1 MDRQRLYLA
10 MGILALLVGA
20 WVAAAPFSRPLPGGA
35 PFSFEATPEVNCQS
49 PLVGSFRG
57 DRPLAEV
64 YVAPR
69 PQVGDRTMEITI
81 DCGGRARFRLSFGV
95 GFALAGLV
103 VLTASRS
110 SFGSLSR

>member
-1 MDRQRLYLA
+1 MDRQRLYRTL
-10 MGILALLVGA
+10 GILALLVGT

-35 PFSFEATPEVNCQS
+35 PFSFEATPEVSCRS
-49 PLVGSFRG
+49 PLVGSFQG
-57 DRPLAEV
+57 DRPVAEV

-81 DCGGRARFRLSFGV
+81 DCGGRARFRLSLGAGLV
-95 GFALAGLV
+95 LAGLV
-103 VLTASRS
+103 VLTASRG

>member
-1 MDRQRLYLA
+1 MDRQRLYRTL
-10 MGILALLVGA
+10 GILALLVGT

-35 PFSFEATPEVNCQS
+35 PFSFEATPEVSCRS
-49 PLVGSFRG
+49 PLVGSFQG
-57 DRPLAEV
+57 DRPVAEV

-95 GFALAGLV
+95 GFALAGRV

>member
-10 MGILALLVGA
+10 LGILALLVGV

-35 PFSFEATPEVNCQS
+35 PFSFEATPEVNCRS

-57 DRPLAEV
+57 DRPVAEV

-69 PQVGDRTMEITI
+69 PQAGDRTMEIAI
-81 DCGGRARFRLSFGV
+81 DCGGRARFRLSFGAGLV
-95 GFALAGLV
+95 LAGLV
-103 VLTASRS
+103 VLVASR
-110 SFGSLSR
+110 GSLSALPR

>member
-10 MGILALLVGA
+10 LGILALLVGV

-35 PFSFEATPEVNCQS
+35 PFSFEATPEVNCRS

-57 DRPLAEV
+57 DRPVAEV

-69 PQVGDRTMEITI
+69 PQVGDRTTEVTI
-81 DCGGRARFRLSFGV
+81 DCGGRARFRLSLGA
-95 GFALAGLV
+95 GLALAGLV
-103 VLTASRS
+103 VLVASR
-110 SFGSLSR
+110 GSHSALPR

>member
-1 MDRQRLYLA
+1 MDRQRLYLTL
-10 MGILALLVGA
+10 GILALLVGA
-20 WVAAAPFSRPLPGGA
+20 WVAAVPFSRPLPGGA
-35 PFSFEATPEVNCQS
+35 PFSFEATPEVNCRS

-57 DRPLAEV
+57 DQPVAEV

-81 DCGGRARFRLSFGV
+81 DCGGRARFRLSFRAGL
-95 GFALAGLV
+95 ALTGLV
-103 VLTASRS
+103 VLAASRG

>member
-35 PFSFEATPEVNCQS
+35 PFSFEATPEVNCRS

-57 DRPLAEV
+57 DRPVAEV
-64 YVAPR
+64 YLAPR
-69 PQVGDRTMEITI
+69 PQVGDRTMAVTI
-81 DCGGRARFRLSFGV
+81 DCGCRARFRLSLGA
-95 GFALAGLV
+95 GLALAGLV
-103 VLTASRS
+103 VLAALRG
-110 SFGSLSR
+110 SFGPLSR

>member
-10 MGILALLVGA
+10 LGILALLVGV

-35 PFSFEATPEVNCQS
+35 PFSFEATPEVNCRS
-49 PLVGSFRG
+49 PFVGSFRE
-57 DRPLAEV
+57 DRPVAEV

-69 PQVGDRTMEITI
+69 PQVGDRTMEVTI
-81 DCGGRARFRLSFGV
+81 DCGGRARFRLSFGAGLV
-95 GFALAGLV
+95 LAGLV

-110 SFGSLSR
+110 SFRSLSR

>member
-10 MGILALLVGA
+10 LGILALLVGV

-35 PFSFEATPEVNCQS
+35 PFSFEATPEVNCRS

-57 DRPLAEV
+57 DRPVAKV

-69 PQVGDRTMEITI
+69 PQVGDRTMEISI
-81 DCGGRARFRLSFGV
+81 DCGGRARFRLSFGAGLV
-95 GFALAGLV
+95 LAGLV
-103 VLTASRS
+103 VLVASR
-110 SFGSLSR
+110 GSLSALPR

>member
-10 MGILALLVGA
+10 LGLLALLVGV

-35 PFSFEATPEVNCQS
+35 PFSFEATPEVNCRS

-57 DRPLAEV
+57 DRPVAEV

-69 PQVGDRTMEITI
+69 PQVGDPTMEITI
-81 DCGGRARFRLSFGV
+81 DCGGRARFRLSLGA
-95 GFALAGLV
+95 GLALAGLV
-103 VLTASRS
+103 VLAGSRS
-110 SFGSLSR
+110 SFGPLSR

>member
-1 MDRQRLYLA
+1 MDRQRLYLGL
-10 MGILALLVGA
+10 GILTLLVGV

-35 PFSFEATPEVNCQS
+35 PFSFEATPEVNCRS

-57 DRPLAEV
+57 DRPVANV

-81 DCGGRARFRLSFGV
+81 DCGGRARFRLSFGAGLV
-95 GFALAGLV
+95 LAGLV
-103 VLTASRS
+103 VLVASR
-110 SFGSLSR
+110 GSVSAVPR